1 MMEKL
6 GSTKSWVFAWMAY
19 ACAIGSAVLFSACG
33 SGDSGGAGTSGGAG
47 ASGGSRASAG
57 SGPSGGA
64 GAAAGSAASA
74 GSGGSGSIVV
84 PIQPGEPGN
93 PDGVCPIPADAQ
105 LEDVSSPTTVVGIGT
120 PDSCTADAFIAA
132 VAAGGIITF
141 NCGPDPTTITLT
153 KPAKVFNDKGPKI
166 VIDGGGKVILSGGG
180 TTRILYMNTCDPDQ
194 VWTTSHCDNQETPQL
209 TVQNL
214 TFANANSK
222 SETKYDGGGAIYA
235 SGGRLKVINS
245 RFMNNVCADSGPD
258 VGGAGI
264 RAFEQYNNLPVYVVN
279 STFGGSDGAGNVCS
293 NGGGLSSIGVS
304 WTILNSL
311 FSYNQ
316 AIGNGGNPATSGTPG
331 GGSGGAIY
339 NDGNN
344 MTLSLCG
351 TRIEYNQVNAFGS
364 AIFFVND
371 DQKTGSIVID
381 SSVITNN
388 IGGSWYPQYLQISE
402 FNDTPTTVTNST
414 IPKP

>member
-1 MMEKL
+1 MIERL
-6 GSTKSWVFAWMAY
+6 GSAKSWLLVSTGC
-19 ACAIGSAVLFSACG
+19 ACAIGAVALFSACG
-33 SGDSGGAGTSGGAG
+33 SAGNDSSSGGANDSGSGGAND
-47 ASGGSRASAG
+47 S
-57 SGPSGGA
+57 
-64 GAAAGSAASA
+64 
-74 GSGGSGSIVV
+74 GSGGVNDSGSGGVKGGTV
-84 PIQPGEPGN
+84 APIQPGDSGN
-93 PDGVCPIPADAQ
+93 PHGTCPIPGEAQ
-105 LEDVSSPTTVVGIGT
+105 LEDVSSPTTVVGTGT
-120 PDSCTADAFIAA
+120 QESCTPDAFIAA
-132 VAAGGIITF
+132 VATGGIITF
-141 NCGPDPTTITLT
+141 TCGPDPATITLT

-180 TTRILYMNTCDPDQ
+180 TTRILYMNTCDENQ

-222 SETKYDGGGAIYA
+222 SESKYDGGGAIYA
-235 SGGRLKVINS
+235 SGGRFKVINS

-264 RAFEQYNNLPVYVVN
+264 RAFQQYNNLPVYVVN

-293 NGGGLSSIGVS
+293 NGGGISSIGVS

-311 FSYNQ
+311 FSYNR

-339 NDGNN
+339 NDGNT

-364 AIFFVND
+364 AIFFVTD
-371 DQKTGSIVID
+371 DHSGDIKID

-388 IGGSWYPQYLQISE
+388 IGGSWYPQYPQISE
-402 FNDTPTTVTNST
+402 FGDTPTTVTNST
-414 IPKP
+414 IQ

>member
-1 MMEKL
+1 MIERL
-6 GSTKSWVFAWMAY
+6 GSTKSRLLVSTAR

-57 SGPSGGA
+57 SGPSGGS

-93 PDGVCPIPADAQ
+93 PDGLCPIPTEAQ
-105 LEDVSSPTTVVGIGT
+105 LEDVSNPTTVVGTGT
-120 PDSCTADAFIAA
+120 PVSCTPDAFIAA

-141 NCGPDPTTITLT
+141 NCGPDAATITLT
-153 KPAKVFNDKGPKI
+153 KPAKVFNDKGPKV

-194 VWTTSHCDNQETPQL
+194 VWTSTRCDNQETPQL

-214 TFANANSK
+214 TFANANSR
-222 SETKYDGGGAIYA
+222 SETKWDGGGAIYA

-264 RAFEQYNNLPVYVVN
+264 RAFQQFNNLPVYVVN
-279 STFGGSDGAGNVCS
+279 STFGGADGVGNVCS
-293 NGGGLSSIGVS
+293 NGGGVSSIGVS

-311 FSYNQ
+311 FSYNH

-339 NDGNN
+339 NDGNT

-351 TRIEYNQVNAFGS
+351 TRIEYNQVVAFGS
-364 AIFFVND
+364 AIFFVTND
-371 DQKTGSIVID
+371 HTGNIVID

-388 IGGSWYPQYLQISE
+388 IGGSWYPFPNFPQISAHD
-402 FNDTPTTVTNST
+402 DTRITVTNST
-414 IPKP
+414 FQ

>member
-1 MMEKL
+1 MIERL
-6 GSTKSWVFAWMAY
+6 GSSKSWFITSTAR
-19 ACAIGSAVLFSACG
+19 ACAFGTAILLSACG
-33 SGDSGGAGTSGGAG
+33 SGDTEGSGSGTGGA
-47 ASGGSRASAG
+47 AG
-57 SGPSGGA
+57 SGSGTGGA
-64 GAAAGSAASA
+64 A
-74 GSGGSGSIVV
+74 GSGSIVV

-93 PDGVCPIPADAQ
+93 PDGKCPIPADAQ
-105 LEDVSSPTTVVGIGT
+105 LEDVSSPTTVVGAGT
-120 PDSCTADAFIAA
+120 PESCTPDAFISA

-141 NCGPDPTTITLT
+141 NCGPDPVTITLT

-180 TTRILYMNTCDPDQ
+180 TTRILYMNTCDKNQ

-222 SETKYDGGGAIYA
+222 GETKYDGGGAIYA

-279 STFGGSDGAGNVCS
+279 STFGGSDGVGNVCS
-293 NGGGLSSIGVS
+293 NGGGISSIGVS

-311 FSYNQ
+311 FSYNH
-316 AIGNGGNPATSGTPG
+316 AIGNGGNPATSGTSG

-339 NDGNN
+339 NDGNT

-364 AIFFVND
+364 AIFFVTD
-371 DQKTGSIVID
+371 DHTGNIVID

-388 IGGSWYPQYLQISE
+388 VGGSWYPKYQQISA
-402 FNDTPTTVTNST
+402 FDDTPITVTNST
-414 IPKP
+414 IQ